1 MEAIRNMYAQM
12 GVDNFYKEHGNE
24 YKNPHTEIINQLLS
38 KVDVGDKILDL
49 CCGSGEVTKNFLNKD
64 IIGCDPYT
72 FNLYQKETGKPV
84 LTFSFKDIATG
95 ALADYQFDTIIC
107 SFAMHLCE
115 PSMLNLVFVTDQ
127 PFKIPAGLLRKLHG
141 DLCQLP
147 LQGRIQIA
155 GGKVF
160 RHHAENAEEGHQQGT
175 QNFCAVKIDD
185 FSKHGIPPC
194 GLFSNFS
201 LSFSQGNHVL
211 FLLRQEKYQKKPT

>member
-12 GVDNFYKEHGNE
+12 GVDNFYKEHGNK

-84 LTFSFKDIATG
+84 LIFSFKDIATG
-95 ALADYQFDTIIC
+95 SLANYQFDTVIC

-115 PSMLNLVFVTDQ
+115 PSMLNLVLFQ
-127 PFKIPAGLLRKLHG
+127 LAMISKKLIILTPH
-141 DLCQLP
+141 
-147 LQGRIQIA
+147 
-155 GGKVF
+155 
-160 RHHAENAEEGHQQGT
+160 
-175 QNFCAVKIDD
+175 
-185 FSKHGIPPC
+185 
-194 GLFSNFS
+194 
-201 LSFSQGNHVL
+201 
-211 FLLRQEKYQKKPT
+211 KKPEINMYWKLEKEIILNKVRLREYSRTF